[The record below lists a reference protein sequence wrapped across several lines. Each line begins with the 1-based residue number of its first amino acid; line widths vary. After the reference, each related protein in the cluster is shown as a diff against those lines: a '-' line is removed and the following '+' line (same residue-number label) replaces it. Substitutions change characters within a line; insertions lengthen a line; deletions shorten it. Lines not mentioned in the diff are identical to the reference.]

1 MKIRAIMVSANE
13 LTVLKPNDTAKD
25 AIELIEKNG
34 FLSLPVAENKKFIG
48 FLSKQFIYDT
58 FFTEDHPDIQEF
70 LSRPVSSFI
79 HNRVDPVKP
88 DLFIEE
94 AAEIFFKNKV
104 RFLPVVNE
112 RDEFLG
118 IVTQNALF
126 GVLTKI
132 YGMNNT
138 KISIYTDDFKGVL
151 SKIAEIISKNNGNI
165 SNIALIDTEVM
176 GIQEISIRVKSDD
189 PDRIVKKL
197 EEKGFKVREYIKN

>member
-1 MKIRAIMVSANE
+1 MKVRAIMVPVSE

-25 AIELIEKNG
+25 AIALIDKNN
-34 FLSLPVAENKKFIG
+34 FLSLPVAENKKFVG

-58 FFTEDHPDIQEF
+58 FFSGDHPDIQEF

-79 HNRVDPVKP
+79 HNRVEPVGP
-88 DLFIEE
+88 DLFIEQ
-94 AAEIFFKNKV
+94 AAEIFFSKKV
-104 RFLPVVNE
+104 RFIPVVNDRE
-112 RDEFLG
+112 EFLG

-132 YGMNNT
+132 YGMHNS

-176 GIQEISIRVKSDD
+176 GIQEISIRVESDD
-189 PDRIVKKL
+189 TDRIVKKL
-197 EEKGFKVREYIKN
+197 EEKGFKVREYIKS

>member
-1 MKIRAIMVSANE
+1 MKVRAIMVPVNE
-13 LTVLKPNDTAKD
+13 LTVLKPNDTAKY

-34 FLSLPVAENKKFIG
+34 FLSLPVAENKTFIG

-58 FFTEDHPDIQEF
+58 FFKEEHQDIQEF

-79 HNRVDPVKP
+79 HNRVEPVRP
-88 DLFIEE
+88 DLFIEQ
-94 AAEIFFKNKV
+94 AADIFFKNKV
-104 RFLPVVNE
+104 RFIPVVNDRE
-112 RDEFLG
+112 EFLG
-118 IVTQNALF
+118 IITQNALF

-132 YGMNNT
+132 YGINNS

-176 GIQEISIRVKSDD
+176 GIQEISIRVESDD
-189 PDRIVKKL
+189 TDKIVRKL